1 MFAARNN
8 NKEEVVLELLR
19 AGANVNEKNK
29 VSEMF
34 FWCQHVI
41 TSYYYFVV
49 CCLLF
54 SMVILLYTWLLS
66 TMHRLV

>member
-29 VSEMF
+29 VSELLTHF
-34 FWCQHVI
+34 FGK
-41 TSYYYFVV
+41 
-49 CCLLF
+49 
-54 SMVILLYTWLLS
+54 SMC
-66 TMHRLV
+66 